1 MTNIETRLRSLRT
14 VPVADGPASG
24 ELRRRAARRARRRRV
39 AVLAAAVPVLLVAV
53 AVAATT
59 LGDEPADRVRTD
71 PGPAT
76 TDSRPSPTSTTAIA
90 PDDDTRVLGGVEGV
104 SVDVTP
110 RTGLRDGDLVTVR
123 VEGPGNLPDAVVLMC
138 AGDVT
143 ADDASRSC
151 TTSAVEQAG
160 VEGQVA
166 ASAEQTVSVS
176 RTIQITRDSADLN
189 QTEPYD
195 CATEPAGCVLAV
207 GPFALPPRAVL
218 VPLTFVDD
226 GPPVAPSITASP
238 STDLAEGEAVTVRA
252 EGLRPNGTF
261 AIEVCGPG
269 QFCDLI
275 YPPAGAS
282 SDADGA
288 LVATVTARS
297 AVYSHEGRTDC
308 TTSPCAIRIRDE
320 SFQDQGAAAPISF
333 APDVD
338 APVPELVIDPAGPY
352 VPGQEVTVRGT
363 GFPAGEVVRLAQCP
377 AGLNTAVE
385 ERCVYPAALYAV
397 VVETDGTFT
406 ATTDLSLGT
415 ALGPCGPDRPCH
427 LGWVITRG
435 PTVATAP
442 LPTA

>member
-1 MTNIETRLRSLRT
+1 MTNIETRLKSLRT
-14 VPVADGPASG
+14 TPVADGPGSDD
-24 ELRRRAARRARRRRV
+24 LRRRAARRARRRRV
-39 AVLAAAVPVLLVAV
+39 AVLAAAVPVLLVAI
-53 AVAATT
+53 AVAANTF
-59 LGDEPADRVRTD
+59 GDEPADRVRTEL
-71 PGPAT
+71 GPAS
-76 TDSRPSPTSTTAIA
+76 TDPEPGSSSTLPSGPEGN
-90 PDDDTRVLGGVEGV
+90 RVLGGAEDV

-123 VEGPGNLPDAVVLMC
+123 VEGLDNLPDAVVLMC

-176 RTIQITRDSADLN
+176 RTLQITRGSADLN
-189 QTEPYD
+189 QAEPYD
-195 CATEPAGCVLAV
+195 CAIEPAGCVLAV

-218 VPLTFVDD
+218 VPLTFADV

-238 STDLAEGEAVTVRA
+238 RTGLAEGEAVTVRA
-252 EGLRPNGTF
+252 EGLRPNGAF
-261 AIEVCGPG
+261 VIEVCAPGESACDQIGPS
-269 QFCDLI
+269 
-275 YPPAGAS
+275 ARAS

-288 LVATVTARS
+288 LVATVTVRS
-297 AVYSHEGRTDC
+297 AVYSPDGRTDC
-308 TTSPCAIRIRDE
+308 TTSPCAITIRDE
-320 SFQDQGAAAPISF
+320 RFQVQAAVPISF
-333 APDVD
+333 APGVE

-352 VPGQEVTVRGT
+352 VPDQQVTVRGT
-363 GFPAGEVVRLAQCP
+363 GFPAGAVVRLGQCP
-377 AGLNTAVE
+377 ADLDTAAE
-385 ERCVYPAALYAV
+385 ERCVYPAVLYAIV
-397 VVETDGTFT
+397 VAADGTFT

-427 LGWVITRG
+427 LGWVLNHG

>member
-110 RTGLRDGDLVTVR
+110 RVELRDGDLVTVR
-123 VEGPGNLPDAVVLMC
+123 VEGRERLPDAEILMC

-143 ADDASRSC
+143 ADDAARSC
-151 TTSAVEQAG
+151 TTSAVQQAG

-189 QTEPYD
+189 QAEPYD

-218 VPLTFVDD
+218 VPLTFADD

-238 STDLAEGEAVTVRA
+238 RTDLAEGEAVTVRA

-269 QFCDLI
+269 ELACDQI
-275 YPPAGAS
+275 DPPARTT

-288 LVATVTARS
+288 LVATVTVRS

-308 TTSPCAIRIRDE
+308 TTSPCAIRIRNE
-320 SFQDQGAAAPISF
+320 SFQDQASVPISF

-352 VPGQEVTVRGT
+352 APGQEVTVRGT
-363 GFPAGEVVRLAQCP
+363 GFPAGAVVRLGQCP
-377 AGLNTAVE
+377 AGLDTAAE
-385 ERCVYPAALYAV
+385 ERCVYPAALYAI
-397 VVETDGTFT
+397 VVEADGTFT

-415 ALGPCGPDRPCH
+415 AIGPCGPDRPCH